1 MVSLVGDVVSLRE
14 EPRPKNYGRSVS
26 FSCRNVGVAAG
37 GKLMNVTEVLRRI
50 FSQPQSNDESMVT
63 PERLNFVLQQLS
75 EYRNEI
81 MSSPDYHA
89 GFAPSKSDM
98 LKEPKVLWAYE
109 LVTSLTNKI
118 EFITELLK
126 TPGQISEQRL
136 ERVLRALFWHYDAIV
151 PDNKLDDTR
160 YYELLDSLNNR
171 IQVVTLL
178 LQIPRSRITEVLM
191 IITYYHAGIKN
202 IASSFYPI
210 VHKWINKSEGTLKT
224 LPLPPDV
231 LFRGQKQSFEMQS
244 GNWLAIDGSRK
255 QSSVMQTGSLSA
267 IDGVVD
273 GSA

>member
-1 MVSLVGDVVSLRE
+1 
-14 EPRPKNYGRSVS
+14 
-26 FSCRNVGVAAG
+26 
-37 GKLMNVTEVLRRI
+37 MNVTEVLRKI
-50 FSQPQSNDESMVT
+50 FNQPRGNDESMVT
-63 PERLNFVLQQLS
+63 PERLNFVLQEFY

-81 MSSPDYHA
+81 MTSPDYRA
-89 GFAPSKSDM
+89 DFVPSSSEM
-98 LKEPKVLWAYE
+98 LKEPKTLWAYE
-109 LVTSLTNKI
+109 LVTSLTSKI

-126 TPGQISEQRL
+126 APGQVSEQRL

-151 PDNKLDDTR
+151 PDNKLDDAR

-191 IITYYHAGIKN
+191 IITYYHSGIKN
-202 IASSFYPI
+202 VASTFYPI

-231 LFRGQKQSFEMQS
+231 LFKGQKQSFEKPIGGWS
-244 GNWLAIDGSRK
+244 VIDGGRK
-255 QSSVMQTGSLSA
+255 RSFETQTGNLLA

-273 GSA
+273 GLA

>member
-1 MVSLVGDVVSLRE
+1 
-14 EPRPKNYGRSVS
+14 
-26 FSCRNVGVAAG
+26 
-37 GKLMNVTEVLRRI
+37 MNVTEVLRKI
-50 FSQPQSNDESMVT
+50 FSQPQGNDESMVT
-63 PERLNFVLQQLS
+63 PERLDFVLQRLS

-81 MSSPDYHA
+81 MNSPDYHA
-89 GFAPSKSDM
+89 DFVPSKSDM
-98 LKEPKVLWAYE
+98 LKEPNVLWTCE
-109 LVTSLTNKI
+109 LVTSLTSKM

-151 PDNKLDDTR
+151 PDNKLDDAR

-178 LQIPRSRITEVLM
+178 LQVPRSRITEVLM

-210 VHKWINKSEGTLKT
+210 IHKWINKSEGTLKT

-231 LFRGQKQSFEMQS
+231 LFRDQKQSSEMRS
-244 GNWLAIDGSRK
+244 GSLLAIDGSRK
-255 QSSVMQTGSLSA
+255 QSSAIQTGSLPA

-273 GSA
+273 GLA